1 MRPDRVLL
9 LDMLVAAR
17 DAVSFLGDCSYEEFL
32 NDRMR
37 QMAVVKAVEVVG
49 EAAAR
54 VSDVFRAAKPTLP
67 WRQIIGMRHRLVHDY
82 FGIDVEQIWQT
93 VKDDLPGLIVI
104 LDRWV
109 ASGEDE

>member
-37 QMAVVKAVEVVG
+37 QMAVVKSIEG
-49 EAAAR
+49 
-54 VSDVFRAAKPTLP
+54 
-67 WRQIIGMRHRLVHDY
+67 
-82 FGIDVEQIWQT
+82 
-93 VKDDLPGLIVI
+93 KDK
-104 LDRWV
+104 
-109 ASGEDE
+109 